1 MGLVLVFYNSD
12 LSFLA
17 SWQVVLMVHDPV
29 GKYFPV
35 APGSDLWGAAPCYRR
50 RCRSPVSVPVM
61 YRLMTDEDYTAV
73 GYDGW
78 ASRSHCSL
86 ICSSVAELQTNVLNH
101 FMIEL
106 VFGKFHW
113 QLHDGTQVSAHGLDT
128 GKTVS
133 MYSKYSLLFQLY
145 VTPLRL
151 DSNMLFSWIC
161 KYPLRLAYGKLSV
174 SVSII

>member
-1 MGLVLVFYNSD
+1 
-12 LSFLA
+12 
-17 SWQVVLMVHDPV
+17 MVHDPV
-29 GKYFPV
+29 GKYSPWRLGRTLSCRHV
-35 APGSDLWGAAPCYRR
+35 V
-50 RCRSPVSVPVM
+50 RSPVSVGG
-61 YRLMTDEDYTAV
+61 V
-73 GYDGW
+73 GLYDVPADDWWGYYSSW
-78 ASRSHCSL
+78 VCWLSHTFPCSL
-86 ICSSVAELQTNVLNH
+86 ICPSVAELQTNVLNH